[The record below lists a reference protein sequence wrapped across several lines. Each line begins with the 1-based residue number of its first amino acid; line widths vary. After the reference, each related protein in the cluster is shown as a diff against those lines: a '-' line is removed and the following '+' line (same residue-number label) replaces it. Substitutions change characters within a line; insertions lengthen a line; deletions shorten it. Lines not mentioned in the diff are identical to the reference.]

1 MATPIKAAQAGVSA
15 PEQDQTA
22 IIALADAA
30 TARADALSMK
40 LYNLTEIVKLA
51 AFAAEARRTL
61 TGIESVMHYRPE
73 MREAITTSV
82 SASSNWSDLPDN
94 TGDVLNYVAGEMGD
108 IQYAFLKDVH
118 DLAQAAKKGGA
129 A

>member
-1 MATPIKAAQAGVSA
+1 MANPTKAAQAGIST

-30 TARADALSMK
+30 TTHADALSMK

-82 SASSNWSDLPDN
+82 PASSNWNDLPDN
-94 TGDVLNYVAGEMGD
+94 TGDVLHYVAGQMD
-108 IQYAFLKDVH
+108 DMQDDLLKGVY
-118 DLAQAAKKGGA
+118 DLARAAKKGGA
-129 A
+129 V